1 MTLRLQ
7 IWPHERKA
15 VKEPSKKA
23 DGFLTKCVNPFAEKA
38 SFARSVVDEWREAH
52 KEAFLEAPESLKDI
66 SYSIDSRAVVGRLKR
81 TDTIVGKL
89 GVLV

>member
-1 MTLRLQ
+1 M
-7 IWPHERKA
+7 
-15 VKEPSKKA
+15 
-23 DGFLTKCVNPFAEKA
+23 NPFAEKA

-66 SYSIDSRAVVGRLKR
+66 SYSIDSRAVVVGRLKR

>member
-1 MTLRLQ
+1 M
-7 IWPHERKA
+7 
-15 VKEPSKKA
+15 
-23 DGFLTKCVNPFAEKA
+23 NPFGEET

-52 KEAFLEAPESLKDI
+52 KEVFLEAPETLKDI
-66 SYSIDSRAVVGRLKR
+66 SYSIDSRAVVVGRLKR